1 MSEIE
6 TNIFRIL
13 NLRELSSAYRMY
25 EVLNL
30 HEDQEE
36 YYQNSQLITRKL
48 SYQLRSPVV
57 VIEENHKPI
66 LIVKEGA
73 PPPPKDMVV
82 FRNHVEFK
90 ELPGQFTLDY
100 SVRSSK
106 NDAIAIRFLSFL
118 LQTPLYSNPALWQP
132 AAGQAF
138 FERQPCDGRD
148 SLDRYRGFSVRPI
161 LTPTGEIGLCVDV
174 HSKLLFR
181 RPLPL
186 RMDRQMFQR
195 YKGAHCIYHFGN
207 DWYEIVLSD
216 FSTFSVSRHKFQ
228 VGGKNTVLYDYILE
242 KCRKPLP
249 PEISNLPKD
258 SPVVM
263 YSDKREQKLA
273 AAAALCYRVVGNDDP
288 VAQKEFPSLSI
299 EPKERRK
306 LIQAFVETHLK
317 RLRFGSHELKV
328 DTKPLT
334 TTPKLFQV
342 PDFEFG
348 CSTVLSTRATPGS
361 IQVSLDNLGLKRLS
375 LLKDKSVG
383 FYDSSQLDNFYFVY
397 PQSIHETFGPKFV
410 EALSATTDDLFP
422 QEKGFE
428 PEVVFYPDRG
438 CRNFEEI
445 CQSIFTT
452 VQSQCRKGAFAVV
465 MIPENSRRRKRQ
477 EDTSAAHVIQQ
488 LKERFDVRAAIIHT
502 TVSSD
507 SYGSVRERD
516 GSTHYHVV
524 QRAEKRLN
532 GYLRGVAINKI
543 LLLNQKWPFVLAS
556 PLHADVVVGIDVKG
570 HMAGFIATN
579 KQGNI
584 IVPYHKKSQQ
594 KEKLMPGQCKEYFC
608 HVVTNVAAR
617 VNETIKNI
625 VVHRDGRLYDTEI
638 KGLKLGLQE
647 LKDKGLVDADAEL
660 TFVEIPQTSP
670 ALLRLFDI
678 SNTDYGGPDVQNPQ
692 VGSYFSLNVNEGF
705 VCTTGRAFRH
715 WGTTKPLHV
724 VKKSG
729 PLTIEQC
736 MGDVFYLSS
745 LAWTRPED
753 CSRDPITTKLNDRWL
768 GEEGAVHKEE
778 TETET
783 EILTE
788 ETSP

>member
-13 NLRELSSAYRMY
+13 NLRELSSTYRMY

-30 HEDQEE
+30 HEDQDE
-36 YYQNSQLITRKL
+36 YYQNCQHITRKL

-57 VIEENHKPI
+57 VIEENHKPV

-82 FRNHVEFK
+82 IRNHVEFK
-90 ELPGQFTLDY
+90 ALPGQFTLDY
-100 SVRSSK
+100 SIRSPK

-138 FERQPCDGRD
+138 FERQPCDGRN

-186 RMDRQMFQR
+186 QMDRQMFQR
-195 YKGAHCIYHFGN
+195 FKGAHCIYHFGN

-216 FSTFSVSRHKFQ
+216 FSTFSASRHKFQ
-228 VGGKNTVLYDYILE
+228 VAGKNVVLYDYILE

-258 SPVVM
+258 SPVVL
-263 YSDKREQKLA
+263 YSDKREQKLS

-288 VAQKEFPSLSI
+288 IAQKEFPSLSI
-299 EPKERRK
+299 EPQERRK
-306 LIQAFVETHLK
+306 LIHAFVETHLK
-317 RLRFGSHELKV
+317 RLRFGNHELKV
-328 DTKPLT
+328 ETKPLT

-348 CSTVLSTRATPGS
+348 CSTILSTRATPGS

-383 FYDSSQLDNFYFVY
+383 FYDASQLDNFYFIY
-397 PQSIHETFGPKFV
+397 PQSIHETFGPKFL
-410 EALSATTDDLFP
+410 ESLSATVDDLFP

-428 PEVVFYPDRG
+428 PEPIFYSDRG

-445 CQSIFTT
+445 SQSIFAT
-452 VQSQCRKGAFAVV
+452 VEAQCRKGAYAVV
-465 MIPENSRRRKRQ
+465 MIPEDSRRRKRQ

-488 LKERFDVRAAIIHT
+488 LKERSDMRAAVIHT
-502 TVSSD
+502 TLSSD
-507 SYGSVRERD
+507 SYGAIRERD
-516 GSTHYHVV
+516 GSTRYYAV

-532 GYLRGVAINKI
+532 GYFRGVAINKI

-594 KEKLMPGQCKEYFC
+594 KEKLMPNQCKEYFC

-617 VNETIKNI
+617 VSESIKNI

-638 KGLKLGLQE
+638 KGLRLGLQE
-647 LKDKGLVDADAEL
+647 LKDQGLVDADAEL

-678 SNTDYGGPDVQNPQ
+678 SNTDYDGPDVQNPQ
-692 VGSYFSLNVNEGF
+692 VGNYFSLNLNEGF
-705 VCTTGRAFRH
+705 VCTTGRAFRR

-736 MGDVFYLSS
+736 MEDVFYLSC

-768 GEEGAVHKEE
+768 GEEGAEHKEE
-778 TETET
+778 TETEN
-783 EILTE
+783 LPE
-788 ETSP
+788 ETST